1 MKDKPWYYNEAKE
14 LKRIPVRVMAALDGV
29 KPPKFERDPR
39 FERGSTKDWDFIDV
53 TDLTLPKNY
62 LEASNRKR
70 SSIKTLTL
78 EQSSRRYL

>member
-29 KPPKFERDPR
+29 KPPKFERDPKEKR
-39 FERGSTKDWDFIDV
+39 DTIDV

-62 LEASNRKR
+62 LEATNRKR